1 MQRSDEAQ
9 ASTDDH
15 MSVERSRMTGC
26 LQVLAA
32 AIMWGSNGV
41 LVNLIP
47 LPSYIIA
54 FFRVALGTI
63 VISVGILLSRR
74 TRLFKADYPIRKL
87 FVLGVLLCLGW
98 VLLFEAMKLLPIAE
112 AVLLNYTAPIF
123 VAILAVK
130 FLKEKITGRITAS
143 LVLSFIG
150 IVLIVF
156 SNGTFA
162 GINLLGAIV
171 GLSAGLSYAVFIVL
185 SKDALSRVPNYT
197 LVLYSNLFAA
207 IVLSPSILDMH
218 SPLSLNVWILILI
231 MAIFNTAF
239 AVSLYFRGLRKIQ
252 AQEAAILAYLEPVSA
267 TLFGFAFLKQT
278 PTIMVIV
285 GGILVVLGGYVVTS
299 QYALSR
305 K

>member
-1 MQRSDEAQ
+1 
-9 ASTDDH
+9 
-15 MSVERSRMTGC
+15 
-26 LQVLAA
+26 
-32 AIMWGSNGV
+32 MWGSNGV

-47 LPSYIIA
+47 LPFYIIA

-112 AVLLNYTAPIF
+112 AVLLNYTAIL
-123 VAILAVK
+123 VAILAV
-130 FLKEKITGRITAS
+130 
-143 LVLSFIG
+143 
-150 IVLIVF
+150 
-156 SNGTFA
+156 
-162 GINLLGAIV
+162 
-171 GLSAGLSYAVFIVL
+171 
-185 SKDALSRVPNYT
+185 
-197 LVLYSNLFAA
+197 
-207 IVLSPSILDMH
+207 
-218 SPLSLNVWILILI
+218 
-231 MAIFNTAF
+231 
-239 AVSLYFRGLRKIQ
+239 
-252 AQEAAILAYLEPVSA
+252 
-267 TLFGFAFLKQT
+267 KQT